1 MNYWS
6 RRLLFSSWTRSI
18 FWRQNL
24 PLESS
29 WPSMFFRTRTDRM
42 ILNIYPVVS
51 ISSFLCRSLA
61 SDWSDDRLPEKI
73 WFVTIILSWIFSS
86 KSCIAAISKER
97 STLPRPFYCHLTAV
111 TVGAMFHP
119 NILPYVTILI
129 LGYKINILHSFK
141 WCAVLYTLL
150 WYELI
155 SVVVKDML
163 MRQNLADAILL

>member
-1 MNYWS
+1 
-6 RRLLFSSWTRSI
+6 
-18 FWRQNL
+18 
-24 PLESS
+24 
-29 WPSMFFRTRTDRM
+29 
-42 ILNIYPVVS
+42 
-51 ISSFLCRSLA
+51 
-61 SDWSDDRLPEKI
+61 
-73 WFVTIILSWIFSS
+73 
-86 KSCIAAISKER
+86 
-97 STLPRPFYCHLTAV
+97 
-111 TVGAMFHP
+111 MFHP